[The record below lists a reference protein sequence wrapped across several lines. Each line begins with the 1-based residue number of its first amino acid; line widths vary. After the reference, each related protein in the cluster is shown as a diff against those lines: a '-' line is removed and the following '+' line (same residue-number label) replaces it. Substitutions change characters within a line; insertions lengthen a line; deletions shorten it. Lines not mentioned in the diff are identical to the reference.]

1 MMMYTKTIP
10 IKTIEE
16 ISFEYV
22 FMDNLKLPSVMA
34 YLSQMK
40 KLKNLRLSFNNMVEY
55 LELVK
60 FEIFSN
66 LVTIT
71 IENNPISDNCK
82 YLRQFVTYRF
92 SSVRYFNKTP
102 IDYAD
107 LQKAKQVFSV
117 FDKILQIP

>member
-1 MMMYTKTIP
+1 M
-10 IKTIEE
+10 
-16 ISFEYV
+16 
-22 FMDNLKLPSVMA
+22 
-34 YLSQMK
+34 
-40 KLKNLRLSFNNMVEY
+40 
-55 LELVK
+55 
-60 FEIFSN
+60 FSN

-102 IDYAD
+102 IDYQD

-117 FDKILQIP
+117 FDKILQIPGQLNGKKREGVRGLGNSSRTVADKIVEHALTVRRNTKEFERVWSELCQDMMIH